1 MWAHLWYG
9 SDIFRIEFE
18 LATTDK
24 KNAMFY
30 YCCNKI
36 VMK

>member
-9 SDIFRIEFE
+9 SEIFRIEFE

-24 KNAMFY
+24 KRN
-30 YCCNKI
+30 
-36 VMK
+36 VLLLL

>member
-18 LATTDK
+18 QATTDK
-24 KNAMFY
+24 KKRN
-30 YCCNKI
+30 
-36 VMK
+36 VLLLL